1 MRVLEMWR
9 CFPQVNSSHSYS
21 TVFQQD
27 TVIGLQAL
35 SEFAPLV
42 FSSDVS
48 FTVNVK
54 LSAEASY
61 DKTFQVNKDNL
72 VVLQEEEVR
81 SKTV

>member
-1 MRVLEMWR
+1 M
-9 CFPQVNSSHSYS
+9 
-21 TVFQQD
+21 
-27 TVIGLQAL
+27 IGLQAL

-42 FSSDVS
+42 FSPDVS

-61 DKTFQVNKDNL
+61 DKTFQVNKANI

-81 SKTV
+81 LVLNIFKISMNYLIPQT